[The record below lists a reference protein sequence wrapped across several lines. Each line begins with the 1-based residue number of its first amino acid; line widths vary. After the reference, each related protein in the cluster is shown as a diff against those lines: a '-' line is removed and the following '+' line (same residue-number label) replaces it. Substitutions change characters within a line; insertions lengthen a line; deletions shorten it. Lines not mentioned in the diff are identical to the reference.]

1 MKTEAS
7 QEPKQ
12 PEKKRKRSNIV
23 SLSVHKNTLEKRIR
37 QDKKEC
43 FKDYFASV
51 QSVVPSPTGFAIVA
65 WDSTSEDGLKASA
78 FIVDSLNDLELFP
91 EKVKMI
97 LNREIN
103 KFITDNE
110 IEL

>member
-7 QEPKQ
+7 
-12 PEKKRKRSNIV
+12 PEQKLLEKRRKRNNLV

-43 FKDYFASV
+43 FKDYFVSV
-51 QSVVPSPTGFAIVA
+51 QNIVPSPTGFAIVA

-78 FIVDSLNDLELFP
+78 FIVDNLHDLEIFP
-91 EKVKMI
+91 EKVKVI
-97 LNREIN
+97 LSREIN